1 MSRYLLYRI
10 YSFWGLLPFWILCTS
25 STNKCTV
32 RHEIADCSHLKLTQ
46 IPDDL
51 PTNITVLNLTHNQ
64 LRRLPPDNFT
74 RYSQLT
80 ILDGGFNSISKLE
93 PELCQRLPLLEILNL
108 QHNEL
113 SQLSDKTFIFCMN
126 LTELHL
132 MSNSIQKIQN
142 NPFKNLK
149 NLIKLDLAHNGLSST
164 KLGTQLQLE
173 NLQEL
178 LLSNNKISA
187 LRREE
192 LDFLGN
198 SSLKRL
204 ELSSNQIMEFSPGC
218 FHAIGKLFGF
228 SLNNAKLSPSLIEE
242 LCLELSNTSIQNLSL
257 SNNQLYTTSNK
268 TFVGLK
274 QTNLTVLDLSHNS
287 LSVIG
292 NDSFAWLPHLEYL
305 FLEYNNIEHLSSRSF
320 YGLSNVRCLN
330 LRRSFTKQSV
340 SLASLPKIDDF
351 SFQWLKFLEYLNMED
366 NNFPGIKSNTFTG
379 LTRLR
384 CLSLSNSFSSL
395 RTLTNETFLSLAGS
409 PLLTLNLTKNKI
421 SKIESGA
428 FSWLGHLTVLDLG
441 LNEIGQELT
450 GQEWRGLEN
459 IVEIY
464 LSYNKYL
471 ELTSNSFALVPS
483 LQRLMLRRVALKNVD
498 SSPSPFHPLPN
509 LTILDLSN
517 NNIANINDELLKG
530 LEKLEILDLQHNNL
544 ARLWKHANP
553 GGPVHFLKGLSHLY
567 ILNLESNGFDEIPA
581 EVFKDLRE
589 LKSID
594 LGLNNLNI
602 LPPSVFDNQVLLKSL
617 SLQKNLITSVEKNVF
632 GPAFKNLSSL
642 DMRFNPF
649 DCTCESIAWFVN
661 WINNTHTN
669 ISELS
674 SRYLCNTPPQYRGF
688 PVMLFDISPCKDSA
702 PFELLFMIN
711 TSILLIFI
719 FIVLLIHFEGWKIS
733 FYWNVSV
740 HRVLGFKEIDRQP
753 EQFEYAAY
761 IIHAY
766 KDRDWV
772 WEHFSPMEEEDHTL
786 RFCLEERDFEA
797 GVLELEA
804 IVNSIRR
811 SRKIIFVITQNL
823 LKDPLCKRFKVHHAV
838 QQAIE
843 QNLDSIILI
852 FLEDI
857 PDYKLNHALCLRRGM
872 FRSRCILNW
881 PIQKERKLS
890 TCPDLWILKRQK
902 EVNQLK
908 LWSSQR
914 IILKKIALS
923 HLLKLSFIML
933 SV

>member
-1 MSRYLLYRI
+1 MSRSLPCHI
-10 YSFWGLLPFWILCTS
+10 YSFWVLLPFWILYTT

-51 PTNITVLNLTHNQ
+51 PANITVLNLTHNQ
-64 LRRLPPDNFT
+64 LRRLPPANFT
-74 RYSQLT
+74 IYSQLT
-80 ILDGGFNSISKLE
+80 TLDGGFNTISKLE
-93 PELCQRLPLLEILNL
+93 PELCQSLPLLEILNL

-126 LTELHL
+126 LIELHL

-149 NLIKLDLAHNGLSST
+149 NLIKLDLSHNGLSST

-178 LLSNNKISA
+178 LLANNKISA
-187 LRREE
+187 LKREE

-204 ELSSNQIMEFSPGC
+204 ELSSNQIQEFSPGC
-218 FHAIGKLFGF
+218 FHAIGKLFGL
-228 SLNNAKLSPSLIEE
+228 SLNNVKLSPSLTEK
-242 LCLELSNTSIQNLSL
+242 LCLELSNTSIENLSL
-257 SNNQLYTTSNK
+257 SNIQLYKTSNT
-268 TFVGLK
+268 TFFGLK
-274 QTNLTVLDLSHNS
+274 QTNLSMLDLSHNS

-292 NDSFAWLPHLEYL
+292 NDSFAWLPHLKYF
-305 FLEYNNIEHLSSRSF
+305 FLEYNNIERLSSRSL
-320 YGLSNVRCLN
+320 YGLSNVKYLN
-330 LRRSFTKQSV
+330 LRRSFTKQSI
-340 SLASLPKIDDF
+340 SLASLPKIEDF
-351 SFQWLKFLEYLNMED
+351 SFQWLKSLEYLNMED
-366 NNFPGIKSNTFTG
+366 NNFPGIKRNTFTG
-379 LTRLR
+379 LIKLKS
-384 CLSLSNSFSSL
+384 LSLSNSFSSL
-395 RTLTNETFLSLAGS
+395 RTLTNETFISLADS
-409 PLLTLNLTKNKI
+409 PLLILNLTKNKI

-428 FSWLGHLTVLDLG
+428 FSWLGHLKVLDLG

-450 GQEWRGLEN
+450 GQEWRGLKN
-459 IVEIY
+459 IVEVY
-464 LSYNKYL
+464 LSYNRYL
-471 ELTSNSFALVPS
+471 ELTTDSFALVPS
-483 LQRLMLRRVALKNVD
+483 LQQLMLRRVALRNMD
-498 SSPSPFHPLPN
+498 CSPSPFHPLFN

-530 LEKLEILDLQHNNL
+530 LEKLQILDLQHNNL

-553 GGPVHFLKGLSHLY
+553 GGPVQFLKGLSHLH

-581 EVFKDLRE
+581 DAFRDLSE

-602 LPPSVFDNQVLLKSL
+602 LPPSVFDNQVSLKSL
-617 SLQKNLITSVEKNVF
+617 SLQKNLITSVKKTVF
-632 GPAFKNLSSL
+632 GPAFQKLSNL

-649 DCTCESIAWFVN
+649 DCTCESIAWFVS
-661 WINNTHTN
+661 WINSTHTN

-674 SRYLCNTPPQYRGF
+674 SHYLCNTPPQYHGL
-688 PVMLFDISPCKDSA
+688 PVILFDTSPCKDSA
-702 PFELLFMIN
+702 PFELFFMI
-711 TSILLIFI
+711 SASMLLIFI
-719 FIVLLIHFEGWKIS
+719 FMILLIHFEGWRIS

-740 HRVLGFKEIDRQP
+740 HRVLGFKEIDKQP

-772 WEHFSPMEEEDHTL
+772 WEHFAPMEEKDETL

-797 GVLELEA
+797 GALELEA
-804 IVNSIRR
+804 IVNSIKR
-811 SRKIIFVITQNL
+811 SRKIIFVITQHL

-852 FLEDI
+852 FLEEI
-857 PDYKLNHALCLRRGM
+857 PDYKLNHALCLQRGM
-872 FRSRCILNW
+872 FKSHCILNW
-881 PIQKERKLS
+881 PVQKERINAFHHKL
-890 TCPDLWILKRQK
+890 Q
-902 EVNQLK
+902 V
-908 LWSSQR
+908 
-914 IILKKIALS
+914 ALGS
-923 HLLKLSFIML
+923 RN
-933 SV
+933 SVH